1 MAVKPQNALDIWALG
16 EWFFQMLAE
25 QRINSWVMRT
35 RCFQVWSSFWWLQG
49 SSGLFYAFLNHT
61 SSSSLCLES
70 VRWLHLYNFKL
81 EWPIKNNAIVFL
93 KDRPCLL
100 LKMSLCLSVYEEMYL
115 FYKSEMLKDH
125 ETAESHHTGNL
136 LLHAAVLELHRIKP
150 RITPNFDCATIYYL
164 EDLT

>member
-1 MAVKPQNALDIWALG
+1 MGIIIICTPTYQAGYPLMVVKPQNALDIWALG

-25 QRINSWVMRT
+25 QRINIWVMRT

-61 SSSSLCLES
+61 SSSLCLES

-93 KDRPCLL
+93 KDRPVYFGRCT
-100 LKMSLCLSVYEEMYL
+100 SVCLSMKKYNFSINEKCL
-115 FYKSEMLKDH
+115 
-125 ETAESHHTGNL
+125 
-136 LLHAAVLELHRIKP
+136 RIMKQQKIIILAISYYMP
-150 RITPNFDCATIYYL
+150 RF
-164 EDLT
+164 